1 MDRQNSMLRRI
12 LMETGDDGLL
22 DKLDKLQPSDLQ
34 SLLLEVFGRLSDKI
48 TPAGLLRVYRQNRFA
63 KPAGLDAVGYLKL
76 ELMLMTLAEQKGIKP
91 VLLSPAGLFG
101 SCSAMAAVSQNK
113 VLSASRGTEILADP
127 TNMLAL
133 HMADKLSNRDWTNTD
148 DDIHLCAASRVARA
162 QGILK
167 PGLFTHFGIYGMVSS
182 GRDSGSYRCETSLLE
197 KHIAFYDDF
206 FRQHLNTQMAV
217 VLRRRKGYTD
227 TDGFMER
234 MGGYIQKTFPHIPL
248 EADHAQT
255 DNAYYLGLNFKL
267 MLDINGQSM
276 EIGDGGFV
284 PWTQK
289 LLGNKKERLLIS
301 AIGLD
306 RLLGMHAM

>member
-1 MDRQNSMLRRI
+1 MDRQSTMLHRI
-12 LMETGDDGLL
+12 LMETGDGGLL

-34 SLLLEVFGRLSDKI
+34 SLLMEVLGRLSGKI
-48 TPAGLLRVYRQNRFA
+48 TAAGLMQDYRQNRFV
-63 KPAGLDAVGYLKL
+63 KPAGLHAVSYLKL
-76 ELMLMTLAEQKGIKP
+76 ELMLMTMADQRGIQP

-101 SCSAMAAVSQNK
+101 SCSAMASVSQNK
-113 VLSASRGTEILADP
+113 ILSALRGTEILADP

-133 HMADKLSNRDWTNTD
+133 YMAEKLSSREWSNAENE
-148 DDIHLCAASRVARA
+148 IHLCAASRVARA
-162 QGILK
+162 QGISK
-167 PGLFTHFGIYGMVSS
+167 PGLFAHFGIYGMVSS
-182 GRDSGSYRCETSLLE
+182 RRDGGSYRCESSLLE

-206 FRQHLNTQMAV
+206 FKQHLNAQMAI

-227 TDGFMER
+227 AAGFLER
-234 MGGYIQKTFPHIPL
+234 VCSHIQQTFPHIPL
-248 EADHAQT
+248 EVDNSET

-267 MLDINGQSM
+267 MLNINGQPM

-284 PWTQK
+284 DWTQK

-306 RLLGMHAM
+306 RLLTVRGE